1 MLLSVAALEPD
12 TGFNTNRRKGSDMT
26 DDNKRDDRK
35 RNDDQD
41 RKKLSDEELQDV
53 AGGTRALSPQFE
65 NLDSVVCLA

>member
-1 MLLSVAALEPD
+1 
-12 TGFNTNRRKGSDMT
+12 MT

-53 AGGTRALSPQFE
+53 AGGARAHLSPQFDHME
-65 NLDSVVCLA
+65 SVVCLA

>member
-1 MLLSVAALEPD
+1 
-12 TGFNTNRRKGSDMT
+12 MT

-53 AGGTRALSPQFE
+53 AGGTRALSPQFDALE
-65 NLDSVVCLA
+65 SVVCLA